1 MPRAGDLVGA
11 ALLRAAFC
19 AVVWRGLPLAAR
31 RAFPGAVVRVCRVD
45 MKNDTNRDDKRVSG
59 MATNGPGS

>member
-1 MPRAGDLVGA
+1 V
-11 ALLRAAFC
+11 LLRAAFC

-45 MKNDTNRDDKRVSG
+45 MKSDTNRNDKRVSG